1 MSRTKERIMEK
12 RRGISRLLRWE
23 VWGKGFLLLA
33 AFGTVGTLGGCPKKT
48 QKTTPPPPDM
58 VGGGGGDTRDDP
70 GTEDTSAQ
78 QITPE
83 TVEKIQSVF
92 RLGKIS
98 VERCFQELVNR
109 KKDPKLEGTVIVGVR
124 IGPQPTPVKTWIFKI
139 SPKLKEK
146 RFVQCVLD
154 EAAKWNF
161 PTWGG
166 EMDFTSPKYNL
177 LGM

>member
-1 MSRTKERIMEK
+1 MEK
-12 RRGISRLLRWE
+12 RRMSSVSLRWE
-23 VWGKGFLLLA
+23 VWGKGFLLMA
-33 AFGTVGTLGGCPKKT
+33 AFGLVATLGGCPKKT
-48 QKTTPPPPDM
+48 QQTTPPPNDM
-58 VGGGGGDTRDDP
+58 VGGGSDTGDET
-70 GTEDTSAQ
+70 GTEDNTAQ

-98 VERCFQELVNR
+98 VERCFQEFVNR

-124 IGPQPTPVKTWIFKI
+124 IGSKPSPVKTWIFKI

-154 EAAKWNF
+154 EAAKWSF